1 MKNKTVTFLT
11 SLMVVFYF
19 IPLIYLIVTPEL
31 TIMECIKDYWW
42 SYLISLIILTTLL
55 HGTRKST
62 HIVYGNT
69 RHGRTYGKKQL
80 KQPRKIKEMEEA
92 LKYCQNKLY
101 TLVNTP
107 NGVKDN
113 LKIDAQK
120 AFDRCNKVLG
130 EIKH

>member
-1 MKNKTVTFLT
+1 MTNKIVIVLA
-11 SLMVVFYF
+11 LLLGVFFF
-19 IPLIYLIVTPEL
+19 IPSIYFMMTPEL
-31 TIMECIKDYWW
+31 TAIEFLKGYWW
-42 SYLISLIILTTLL
+42 CYLICSILVILL
-55 HGTRKST
+55 QSMRKPSY
-62 HIVYGNT
+62 IVYGNKG
-69 RHGRTYGKKQL
+69 HGRTYGKKHFDEQ
-80 KQPRKIKEMEEA
+80 RKRKEMEEA

-130 EIKH
+130 EIKN